1 MLRIIITKAIS
12 LDYYN
17 LVLHIYSQEETGKTV
32 TGSSKY
38 CVTSHSLAQFISPF
52 IILNKNEP
60 KGLNLISEALK
71 GLGLRFLGKAG
82 N

>member
-32 TGSSKY
+32 TGSSKILCY
-38 CVTSHSLAQFISPF
+38 LTQFSTVHIAVYHFKQKRAKRVESHQ
-52 IILNKNEP
+52 
-60 KGLNLISEALK
+60 
-71 GLGLRFLGKAG
+71 
-82 N
+82 